1 MSNPHPT
8 GSLSTQPGSI
18 SNAADK
24 DSGIDLDLKE
34 MREDLSQLAGVVAQ
48 VADRRMKRARVKTEV
63 AMREHPWTTVS
74 LAAVAGCLLALVVTP
89 RRRQQTSVFSRLPDF
104 QFSDVG
110 RYIPVSAIPQ
120 YNFKPITS
128 RLEQVA
134 DSISRIDTE
143 AASPAIEKIRDWFSS
158 AMSRFRT

>member
-1 MSNPHPT
+1 MNVSDTATNDRGT
-8 GSLSTQPGSI
+8 
-18 SNAADK
+18 
-24 DSGIDLDLKE
+24 DLNLKE
-34 MREDLSQLAGVVAQ
+34 MREDLTQLAGVVAQ
-48 VADRRMKRARVKTEV
+48 VADRRMARARAKTEV

-74 LAAVAGCLLALVVTP
+74 LAAIAGCLLALAITP
-89 RRRQQTSVFSRLPDF
+89 RRLQQTSAFSRLPDF
-104 QFSDVG
+104 QLPDVS

-143 AASPAIEKIRDWFSS
+143 AATPAIEKIRDWFSS
-158 AMSRFRT
+158 AMSRLRT